1 MKTTVWAWEFSPL
14 PLFTFILSRILLS
27 TAVKFF
33 HSLPSCSLSQCEKK
47 CSILRAVLCGV
58 RAHNNIL
65 WDEFRQKKSERNVL
79 RAARKQMLMSIPFSY
94 QFQNYGNNFFFLCVR
109 TTAAT
114 NFFPF
119 SFAFCWIAT
128 RILFFF
134 LLSFSHVRL
143 LYFLYLCT
151 QIFIL
156 MDEMCSPCAD
166 ECWAT
171 LCIYMNVFYRRSF

>member
-1 MKTTVWAWEFSPL
+1 M
-14 PLFTFILSRILLS
+14 
-27 TAVKFF
+27 
-33 HSLPSCSLSQCEKK
+33 SL
-47 CSILRAVLCGV
+47 VLCVVWEHTIIFCGMNFD
-58 RAHNNIL
+58 R
-65 WDEFRQKKSERNVL
+65 KKSERNVL
-79 RAARKQMLMSIPFSY
+79 RAARKQMLVSPFSY
-94 QFQNYGNNFFFLCVR
+94 QFQNYGNNFFFSCVYEQQLQQI
-109 TTAAT
+109 
-114 NFFPF
+114 FFP
-119 SFAFCWIAT
+119 SPSPFAE
-128 RILFFF
+128 LLQEFFF